1 MTKGSFTIPI
11 AGFFLENGSTALPP
25 DAVITKLTIPL
36 AVVGNGREVIRAYKQ
51 AKRRSND
58 SAIVTAGM
66 RVVLDDMGLVR
77 DIILAY
83 GGWATHANP
92 NPV

>member
-36 AVVGNGREVIRAYKQ
+36 GVVGNGREVIRAYKQ

-77 DIILAY
+77 DIILAF
-83 GGWATHANP
+83 GGWGGDP
-92 NPV
+92 CEP